1 MKRSKKTKFHKVI
14 KLHRKIKKVPKR
26 IIIPILTF
34 IILLFLGAFAYSK
47 VEGWNYIDSIYFTT
61 ITATTIGYGDLVPKT
76 NLGKMFTI
84 GFSLLGITMAFYLFS
99 LIAKY
104 VFRTKFENKMG

>member
-1 MKRSKKTKFHKVI
+1 MKRSKKIKFHERIKFHKEI
-14 KLHRKIKKVPKR
+14 KISKKIV
-26 IIIPILTF
+26 IPIGIF
-34 IILLFLGAFAYSK
+34 IALLFLGAFAYSK

-84 GFSLLGITMAFYLFS
+84 GFSFLGIAMAFYLFS

-104 VFRTKFENKMG
+104 VFRRNFENKIS

>member
-1 MKRSKKTKFHKVI
+1 MKRFKKIKFHKVI
-14 KLHRKIKKVPKR
+14 KLHRKIKRVPKA
-26 IIIPILTF
+26 IIIPIMTF

-76 NLGKMFTI
+76 NLGKIFTI
-84 GFSLLGITMAFYLFS
+84 GFSFLGITMAFYLFS
-99 LIAKY
+99 LITKY
-104 VFRTKFENKMG
+104 VFKKKFEDRI